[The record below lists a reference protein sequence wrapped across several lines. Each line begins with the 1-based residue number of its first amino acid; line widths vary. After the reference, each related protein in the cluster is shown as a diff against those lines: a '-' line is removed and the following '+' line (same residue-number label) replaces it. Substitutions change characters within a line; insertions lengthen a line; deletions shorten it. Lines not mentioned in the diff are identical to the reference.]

1 MNPKYR
7 PAPTAVLFRPKA
19 TTGKRELD
27 LQARELRRVDQHMRC
42 LVRDY
47 RQAEPTDFDP
57 VPPESEVR
65 RMTPAQE
72 QAFADEY
79 QREQI
84 ASANSQQIPEDQT

>member
-1 MNPKYR
+1 
-7 PAPTAVLFRPKA
+7 
-19 TTGKRELD
+19 
-27 LQARELRRVDQHMRC
+27 
-42 LVRDY
+42 
-47 RQAEPTDFDP
+47 
-57 VPPESEVR
+57 VPPETEVR